1 MKLSAS
7 TALLV
12 ALVLSGCGSVEMA
25 PQMESAKAKSFGA
38 PQNGNAGVYIYRNSS
53 FGGALKRDIWI
64 DGECLGQSGPFVF
77 FYTQVPGGKNYEI
90 ATESEFSPNI
100 LNTNLEANKN
110 YFFRQYIKLGV
121 FVGGANI
128 EAVSE
133 NQGKQDIASLEMAK
147 GGKCS
152 GTIKRDVAS
161 SVSTTSPV
169 DRGTSIKTTPIETS
183 NSSPIQ
189 SNQAEQANSQA
200 PAPTSTTINQPVS
213 QNLTKEPETVSSS
226 TATNLATPIA
236 PAANNTK
243 VEEKTTIQLVDFEL
257 GTSSITVEK
266 LAKERACYGGKGA
279 GRVSP
284 KGVRELYK
292 MQCAD
297 GRVLMAKCELRQ
309 CTILS
314 LK

>member
-1 MKLSAS
+1 MKS
-7 TALLV
+7 
-12 ALVLSGCGSVEMA
+12 
-25 PQMESAKAKSFGA
+25 
-38 PQNGNAGVYIYRNSS
+38 R
-53 FGGALKRDIWI
+53 
-64 DGECLGQSGPFVF
+64 
-77 FYTQVPGGKNYEI
+77 
-90 ATESEFSPNI
+90 TESEFSPNI

-133 NQGKQDIASLEMAK
+133 SQGKQDIASPEMAK

-226 TATNLATPIA
+226 TATNLATPSA

-243 VEEKTTIQLVDFEL
+243 VEEKPQFN
-257 GTSSITVEK
+257 SSILNLVHHRSPLK
-266 LAKERACYGGKGA
+266 LAKVRACYGGK
-279 GRVSP
+279 
-284 KGVRELYK
+284 VRPSQPQRSTRAL
-292 MQCAD
+292 
-297 GRVLMAKCELRQ
+297 
-309 CTILS
+309 
-314 LK
+314 